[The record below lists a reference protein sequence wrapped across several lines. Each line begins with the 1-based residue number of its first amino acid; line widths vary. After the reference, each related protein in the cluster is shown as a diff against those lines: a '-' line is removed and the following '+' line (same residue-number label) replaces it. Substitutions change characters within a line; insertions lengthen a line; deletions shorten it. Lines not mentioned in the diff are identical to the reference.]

1 MTTTKKGYRIAREVK
16 DQILKRIKDEGVS
29 VSLAAKDHGISEATI
44 YGWLTKGTS
53 SHPSWVEFT
62 RMKKDNQ
69 MLLAMV
75 GALTVKLSLSQK
87 KN

>member
-1 MTTTKKGYRIAREVK
+1 M
-16 DQILKRIKDEGVS
+16 
-29 VSLAAKDHGISEATI
+29 SLAAKDHGISEATI

-53 SHPSWVEFT
+53 SHPSWVEFAKL
-62 RMKKDNQ
+62 KKDNQ
-69 MLLAMV
+69 MLLGMV